1 MMPSPDM
8 SFPVPLIH
16 ISETNST
23 NSYLQAL
30 CSKQQG
36 VAAFT
41 TVVADFQTSGRGQR
55 GNSWE
60 SEPKKNLLFSFV
72 LFPDFLE
79 ARRQFLISQI
89 VSLAIKEELDSYAD
103 DFSIKWPNDIYWKD
117 KKICGMLIENDLMGR
132 NISQSISGIG
142 INVNQEAFYSTAPNP
157 VSLRQIT
164 GKQYDIFEI
173 LKNIMLRI
181 QSDYEL
187 LRNGDTELIAH
198 RYEKALFRKE
208 GMHRYKD
215 ADGEFFARII
225 CVEPEGKLILEDDA
239 QRKRGYMFKEVEYIF
254 K

>member
-8 SFPVPLIH
+8 SFPRPIDH

-23 NSYLQAL
+23 KQLSAGSLFQAT
-30 CSKQQG
+30 G

-103 DFSIKWPNDIYWKD
+103 DFHQ
-117 KKICGMLIENDLMGR
+117 MAE
-132 NISQSISGIG
+132 
-142 INVNQEAFYSTAPNP
+142 
-157 VSLRQIT
+157 
-164 GKQYDIFEI
+164 
-173 LKNIMLRI
+173 
-181 QSDYEL
+181 
-187 LRNGDTELIAH
+187 
-198 RYEKALFRKE
+198 
-208 GMHRYKD
+208 
-215 ADGEFFARII
+215 
-225 CVEPEGKLILEDDA
+225 
-239 QRKRGYMFKEVEYIF
+239 
-254 K
+254 